1 MSEPSRA
8 NTPPPPEPFDP
19 LTETIP
25 AGSVC
30 YRVHEPTFPDGS
42 GNDGTVPNPGYGKR
56 TRFAF
61 FGDPPVPVLYLAD
74 KPEGAV
80 HESILHDAEPGSFIP
95 RVRWRTKVLSVI
107 IVATEL
113 EVAVFHSDGLRKFNL
128 YGRNLTDTDPTRY
141 PDTVRWAEAAW
152 HAGVQGVSY
161 MCRHYNTARA
171 LCLFGDRLPPDA
183 LQTDA
188 DHRAARAFVL
198 PQDAEWATS
207 LALTIGVVLRS

>member
-1 MSEPSRA
+1 MHDVVEAKTPS
-8 NTPPPPEPFDP
+8 PPEPFDP

-25 AGSVC
+25 AGSVF
-30 YRVHEPTFPDGS
+30 YRVHEPAFPDGS
-42 GNDGTVPNPGYGKR
+42 GNDGTVPNPGYGKP

-95 RVRWRTKVLSVI
+95 RVRWRTKVLSAITVR
-107 IVATEL
+107 TDL

-128 YGRNLTDTDPTRY
+128 YAHNLTDTDATRY
-141 PDTVRWAEAAW
+141 PQTVHWAEAAW
-152 HAGVQGVSY
+152 CAGAQGVSY

-171 LCLFGDRLPPDA
+171 LCLFGDRLPPGG

-188 DHRAARAFVL
+188 DHPAARAFAL
-198 PQDAEWATS
+198 PQDAEWATG